1 MQLKANN
8 LPVTKRLAASA
19 FMVWA
24 MAGLAA
30 SKTSKATRRAIIDPP
45 IPLPPNA
52 LCLPAI
58 NHANQAQACP
68 SFIEKS

>member
-1 MQLKANN
+1 
-8 LPVTKRLAASA
+8 
-19 FMVWA
+19 MVWA

-30 SKTSKATRRAIIDPP
+30 SNTSKATRRAIIDPP